1 MMRLTLR
8 LMITPATDST
18 VRENTPNPTMPD
30 MIIQLLI
37 EHRHYIIGAASPI
50 LGVYLS
56 TMDQVE
62 AMLRVLGLCVGL
74 LAGVLTVIKLHYEI
88 KKAKKK

>member
-1 MMRLTLR
+1 ML
-8 LMITPATDST
+8 
-18 VRENTPNPTMPD
+18 D
-30 MIIQLLI
+30 MILQVII
-37 EHRHYIIGAASPI
+37 DHKHYIIGAVSPI

-62 AMLRVLGLCVGL
+62 AMLRVLGLCIGM
-74 LAGVLTVIKLHYEI
+74 LAGILTIVKLHYEI